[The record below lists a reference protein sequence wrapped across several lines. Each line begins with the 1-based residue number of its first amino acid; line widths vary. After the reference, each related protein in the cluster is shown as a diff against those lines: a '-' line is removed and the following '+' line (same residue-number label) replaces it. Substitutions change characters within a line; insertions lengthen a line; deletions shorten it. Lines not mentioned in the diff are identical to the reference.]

1 MRRMIKVSMTAAA
14 ALVLCLMTVAI
25 VRSQVTATPAPAGF
39 DNQTNGFLVQTD
51 YDAAKEEFE
60 MIQGRDSGLGP
71 LYNATSCVDCHQNPV
86 TGGSSQVTEVRAGH
100 YDGANFT
107 PHAGGSLIHDR
118 AVDELI
124 QPRVLGTDNVRAL
137 RSALNLLGDG
147 FIEAIDDSTLIEIS
161 NNQPPGMQ
169 GEIVMVPVL
178 EADGALRV
186 GRFGWKDQHA
196 SLQSFSA
203 DAYLN
208 EMGITSPL
216 QPVENTFDGVSVALP
231 PFKITPDPEDPVGFD
246 VNAFTQFMRSTKV
259 PPRLAT
265 AKTPD
270 AIAGAQVFSDAGC
283 NVCHVPTIV
292 TAPVG
297 TSINGDTFV
306 VPPALASQVIHPYSD
321 FLLHDVGTGDGI
333 VQNGPPDTQYKLR
346 TSPLWGLR
354 ARARFMHDLQSLTLL
369 GAIRRHSIEA
379 QSVIA
384 YYNSLPVRQQQQLL
398 AFLNSL

>member
-1 MRRMIKVSMTAAA
+1 
-14 ALVLCLMTVAI
+14 
-25 VRSQVTATPAPAGF
+25 
-39 DNQTNGFLVQTD
+39 
-51 YDAAKEEFE
+51 
-60 MIQGRDSGLGP
+60 
-71 LYNATSCVDCHQNPV
+71 
-86 TGGSSQVTEVRAGH
+86 
-100 YDGANFT
+100 
-107 PHAGGSLIHDR
+107 
-118 AVDELI
+118 
-124 QPRVLGTDNVRAL
+124 
-137 RSALNLLGDG
+137 
-147 FIEAIDDSTLIEIS
+147 
-161 NNQPPGMQ
+161 
-169 GEIVMVPVL
+169 
-178 EADGALRV
+178 
-186 GRFGWKDQHA
+186 
-196 SLQSFSA
+196 
-203 DAYLN
+203 
-208 EMGITSPL
+208 MGITSPL
-216 QPVENTFDGVSVALP
+216 QPVENPFDGVSVALP

-346 TSPLWGLR
+346 TPPLWGLR
-354 ARARFMHDLQSLTLL
+354 ARTRFMHDLGSHTLL